1 MQLAYQDN
9 MVTTNTEITFPQK
22 IGSLHIANLSI
33 FKTGRISTT
42 TNYITGTVP
51 AGADVSFRGW
61 VVTVDCDEL
70 DELSFV

>member
-9 MVTTNTEITFPQK
+9 TVTTNTEITFPQK
-22 IGSLHIANLSI
+22 IGLLHTANLSI
-33 FKTGRISTT
+33 FKMGRTSTT
-42 TNYITGTVP
+42 TDYITGTVP

-61 VVTVDCDEL
+61 VVTVGFDEL